1 MKFSLFTLAS
11 CMLISAEAA
20 SVTFNVVS
28 PNAEKVQV
36 KVNGKTTTLEAPI
49 PNVPFFNGTVDVSS
63 ESTYTYIS
71 DGKSENFDRDLPD
84 GRSSTFN
91 DFYGRPITVA
101 DIPALPRPLDNNKE
115 WARAYEDPDLF
126 DTNYIPS
133 IFVIGD
139 SQDMNT
145 LIKDTPK
152 DQYIVDLAIVARDYV
167 ETFTNVSLSISGA
180 GKKHNP
186 AKQSWRWT
194 LSPGEYI
201 NGRNNFKIRHMEE
214 DPTQMREKLY
224 ADCLRAMGTYAN
236 QANMVRYFING
247 QGFGTFTML
256 DDVKD
261 YSYIRSVFYNGKPPK
276 QMGPLFDG
284 SSGAGFQYISDPY
297 SYGNFKPTPGSPE
310 GSEAIYP
317 LAKAFHELD
326 VKNDK
331 DIKKFEEM
339 FDVDQFLRFMVME
352 YLGGSWDGY
361 WAMQTNDG
369 AYKDYASN
377 DTWYYLGQD
386 YDGTFG
392 VNLPVDPL
400 NWPYQKY
407 ISNYSDAVLINGLLK
422 NQNLADTFETYI
434 QDTVKELFNN
444 DTLGTHITAYRK
456 FIAPDI
462 EWDRSIKQLS
472 PGINYGWTYDQS
484 YENLFE
490 EVVAP
495 NKNGGG
501 AQYGL
506 TEWIAKKSKVVAKT
520 FKFSL

>member
-1 MKFSLFTLAS
+1 MKFPLFTLAS
-11 CMLISAEAA
+11 CMLISAQAA

-49 PNVPFFNGTVDVSS
+49 PNVPFFNGTVNVGS

-71 DGKSENFDRDLPD
+71 DGKSESFDRDLPD

-101 DIPALPRPLDNNKE
+101 DIPALPRPLDNGKE
-115 WARAYEDPDLF
+115 WTRAYEDPDLF

-133 IFVIGD
+133 IFVTGD
-139 SQDMNT
+139 SRDMDT
-145 LIKDTPK
+145 LVKDTPK

-201 NGRNNFKIRHMEE
+201 NGRNNFKIRNMEE

-247 QGFGTFTML
+247 QGFGTFNML

-297 SYGNFKPTPGSPE
+297 NYGNFKPTPGSPE
-310 GSEAIYP
+310 GSEAIYS
-317 LAKAFHELD
+317 LAKAFHELN
-326 VKNDK
+326 VKDDN
-331 DIKKFEEM
+331 DIKDFEEM

-369 AYKDYASN
+369 AYKDYANN

-392 VNLPVDPL
+392 VNLPFDPL
-400 NWPYQKY
+400 NWPYQEY
-407 ISNYSDAVLINGLLK
+407 ISNYTDAVLINGLLQ

-444 DTLGTHITAYRK
+444 NTLGKHIMAYRE

-462 EWDRSIKQLS
+462 KWDRSIKQLS

-484 YENLFE
+484 YDNLFE
-490 EVVAP
+490 EVDAP

-501 AQYGL
+501 AEYGL
-506 TEWIAKKSKVVAKT
+506 TEWIAKKSKVVAKI
-520 FKFSL
+520 FNFSL